1 MRFRSFEFRLLTD
14 TIKKG
19 ETMATKRI
27 LTRGVRMF
35 LTLAFIA
42 LVAAAFYAAS
52 EILKSGKATRT
63 DALIILAALFA
74 CVAKLYHHSI
84 RNEVAK
90 MEVTEKF
97 QHQAAALRWP
107 KIRGERYNEDSRP
120 N

>member
-1 MRFRSFEFRLLTD
+1 MV
-14 TIKKG
+14 
-19 ETMATKRI
+19 TKRI
-27 LTRGVRMF
+27 LTRGVKIF

-42 LVAAAFYAAS
+42 LMAAAFYAAS

-84 RNEVAK
+84 RNEVRK
-90 MEVTEKF
+90 MEVAEKF

-107 KIRGERYNEDSRP
+107 KIRGERGNEDSRP